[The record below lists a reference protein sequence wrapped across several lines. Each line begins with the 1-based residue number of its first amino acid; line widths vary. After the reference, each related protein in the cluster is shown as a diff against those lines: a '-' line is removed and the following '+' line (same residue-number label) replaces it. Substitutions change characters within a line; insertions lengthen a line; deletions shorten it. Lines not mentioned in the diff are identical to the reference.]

1 MTDRSALPDC
11 HVVSSHQLNHSIPI
25 NIESRSV
32 TQMKTFADLQYI
44 LIYIYIDRL
53 LIPFPIE
60 NIAFLNN

>member
-11 HVVSSHQLNHSIPI
+11 HVKSSHQLNHSIPI

-44 LIYIYIDRL
+44 LIHIYINSYKKIDKPVTLAKDR
-53 LIPFPIE
+53 E
-60 NIAFLNN
+60 